1 MRTRVLRTK
10 PEAGPAGPPAG
21 PPAAGPAGPPAAAR
35 VVRTFPAC
43 ANARAR
49 AGDDVPWG
57 DVPWGV
63 VQPPAP
69 PGALRE
75 RLPPRKLGLAPA
87 AAGAPP
93 ALGAP
98 RARWDD
104 RALERAAEL
113 LCLLR
118 EKDLHAPKGRSRA
131 PVRG

>member
-1 MRTRVLRTK
+1 M
-10 PEAGPAGPPAG
+10 
-21 PPAAGPAGPPAAAR
+21 
-35 VVRTFPAC
+35 RTFPAC

-93 ALGAP
+93 ALSAPPAP

-113 LCLLR
+113 LCLAAAR
-118 EKDLHAPKGRSRA
+118 WAEGP
-131 PVRG
+131 

>member
-10 PEAGPAGPPAG
+10 PE
-21 PPAAGPAGPPAAAR
+21 AGPAGPPAAAR

-57 DVPWGV
+57 DVKWGD

-104 RALERAAEL
+104 RTLERAAEL

-118 EKDLHAPKGRSRA
+118 EKDLHGPKGRSRA

>member
-1 MRTRVLRTK
+1 MRMRVLRTK
-10 PEAGPAGPPAG
+10 PEAGPAGPPA
-21 PPAAGPAGPPAAAR
+21 AGPAGPPAAMQAAP

-49 AGDDVPWG
+49 AGDDVK
-57 DVPWGV
+57 WGV
-63 VQPPAP
+63 VQMPAP

-113 LCLLR
+113 LCLAAAR
-118 EKDLHAPKGRSRA
+118 WAEGP
-131 PVRG
+131 